1 MKRRM
6 LYALA
11 GLAALL
17 LVYSLAVVVN
27 ARRATPALAAEVL
40 RSATLTWRDLDEWQ
54 LKALL
59 AVEDPAFFDHNGADY
74 TTPGA
79 GLTTITQSIGKKFY
93 FDPFRPGIRKYKL
106 VLTSVLA
113 LDRLVSKEDQLTIFL
128 NIIGLGGGGYGDVRG
143 FGPAAEKYFG
153 RKFKELSRDQYLALV
168 AMVIAPAT
176 FNVKGRPEANAERVA
191 RIKRLLAGEY
201 NPKGLMDLYYGP
213 LSSSTVSA
221 GLPPASYFP

>member
-1 MKRRM
+1 MKKRI
-6 LYALA
+6 LYSFI

-17 LVYSLAVVVN
+17 LIYSAAVVMQ
-27 ARRATPALAAEVL
+27 ARRATPALAEAVL

-54 LKALL
+54 QGALL
-59 AVEDPAFFDHNGADY
+59 AVEDPAFFDHNGADF

-79 GLTTITQSIGKKFY
+79 GITTITQSIGKQFY
-93 FDPFRPGIRKYKL
+93 FSPFKPGVRKYKL

-128 NIIGLGGGGYGDVRG
+128 NVIGLGGGGYGDVRG
-143 FGPAAEKYFG
+143 FPAAAERYFG
-153 RKFKELSRDQYLALV
+153 RKFKDLSRDQYLALV

-201 NPKGLMDLYYGP
+201 KPKGLMDLYYGP
-213 LSSSTVSA
+213 LSSSTVNA